1 MNHHVFRQ
9 ILPVFPLDPSG
20 MRMVNQP
27 FSVNMYYSSPILLA
41 KSNIEKLNF
50 CQVSN
55 VVCDGS

>member
-1 MNHHVFRQ
+1 
-9 ILPVFPLDPSG
+9 
-20 MRMVNQP
+20 MVERA
-27 FSVNMYYSSPILLA
+27 FSVNMYYSNPILLA